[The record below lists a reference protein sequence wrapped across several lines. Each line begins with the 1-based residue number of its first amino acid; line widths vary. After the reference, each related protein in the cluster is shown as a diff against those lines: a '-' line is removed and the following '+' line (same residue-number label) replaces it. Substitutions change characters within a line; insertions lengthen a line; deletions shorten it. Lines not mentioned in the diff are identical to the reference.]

1 MTDVNRTITLEVHE
15 QEFSFTLTPQDITKY
30 FNGTTQANKVAP
42 AHNLLM
48 TTVSQEEKASLKP
61 FLANPVYT
69 MTLASA
75 LVDEYAPDL
84 GVVVKKSSSTLSA

>member
-1 MTDVNRTITLEVHE
+1 MTDTNRTITLEVKE
-15 QEFSFTLTPQDITKY
+15 QEFEFSLTPEDVTKY

-48 TTVSQEEKASLKP
+48 RTVKQEQKAALKP
-61 FLANPVYT
+61 FLENPVYT

-84 GVVVKKSSSTLSA
+84 GVIVKKSSSTLTA

>member
-1 MTDVNRTITLEVHE
+1 MTETNRTITLEVKE
-15 QEFSFTLTPQDITKY
+15 QEFEFSLTPEDVTKY

-48 TTVSQEEKASLKP
+48 RTVKQEQKAALKP
-61 FLANPVYT
+61 FLENPVYT
-69 MTLASA
+69 MNLASA

-84 GVVVKKSSSTLSA
+84 GVIVKKSTSTLTA

>member
-1 MTDVNRTITLEVHE
+1 MTEANRTITLEVRE

-30 FNGTTQANKVAP
+30 FNATTQANKIAP

-48 TTVSQEEKASLKP
+48 TTVAQEEKAALKP
-61 FLANPVYT
+61 LLVNPVYT

-75 LVDEYAPDL
+75 LVEEYAPDL
-84 GVVVKKSSSTLSA
+84 GVVVKKSSSMPSN